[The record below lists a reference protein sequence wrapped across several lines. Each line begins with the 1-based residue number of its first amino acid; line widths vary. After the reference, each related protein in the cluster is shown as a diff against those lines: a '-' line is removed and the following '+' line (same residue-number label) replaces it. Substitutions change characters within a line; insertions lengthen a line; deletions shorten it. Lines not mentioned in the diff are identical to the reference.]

1 MAKPKPSTTP
11 APARSMKSWLKDYS
25 AARPQ
30 RTRASHVTPSEES
43 WREQETGSAM
53 IEFIFLVTLLL
64 VPLIYLVIAAG
75 ALQSATYAA
84 VGAADHGA
92 KVFVSAA
99 SEGQANARVADAV
112 QRAAA
117 NMGID
122 GVRTSF
128 SYSCSGPCLSP
139 GSTVTVRVSIDTVL
153 PLLPA
158 AWSPRTGS
166 VKSSATHRVDRYG

>member
-1 MAKPKPSTTP
+1 MAKLHS
-11 APARSMKSWLKDYS
+11 S
-25 AARPQ
+25 AARAGILGLI
-30 RTRASHVTPSEES
+30 RTRSINTTPNNNRNSEPES
-43 WREQETGSAM
+43 GSAM

-92 KVFVSAA
+92 KVFVSAE
-99 SEGQANARVADAV
+99 SEGQASARVADAV
-112 QRAAA
+112 HRAAA

-122 GVRTSF
+122 GARTSF
-128 SYSCSGPCLSP
+128 SYSCSGTCLSP

-158 AWSPRTGS
+158 DWSPRTGR
-166 VKSSATHRVDRYG
+166 VKSSATHRIDRYG